1 MTTYRTDGTVGPWAQ
16 EKLKCLKAYLNAY
29 THVLLNET
37 WCSTYYFDAFAGSG
51 EARLRKPENNRDYG
65 KDVPL
70 GFIEVEEDEDF
81 AEYIEGSP
89 RVALDIEHPFA
100 HYLFV
105 EKKSAHVE
113 KLRELKSQYGM
124 NRDIT
129 IYSGEAADYVIVF
142 MESVKDWRKSRAV
155 AFLDPFGMQV
165 PWTTIS
171 AIAEKKSIEIILN
184 LPIGTTIQRL
194 IKKDRSKMSKEEV
207 DKLTS
212 YFGSDEWERIV
223 YDYDK
228 SKPESLFDNYEVL
241 TFKYDDAA
249 ERLVRWYTGR
259 LKSLFGYAA
268 GPKLIKNIQGAHLYY
283 LIWAGAHPK
292 GRQIAQHI
300 LGDQPWRNKTL
311 QSKKGA
317 VNRE

>member
-16 EKLKCLKAYLNAY
+16 EKLEYLRSYLNAY
-29 THVLLNET
+29 THIFLNQT
-37 WCSTYYFDAFAGSG
+37 WCTTYYFDAFAGGG
-51 EARLRKPENNRDYG
+51 EAKLRKPEISREYG
-65 KDVPL
+65 RDVPFE
-70 GFIEVEEDEDF
+70 FIEVEEDKGF
-81 AEYIEGSP
+81 SEYIEGSP

-100 HYLFV
+100 HYFFV
-105 EKKSAHVE
+105 EKKPAYVE
-113 KLRELKSQYGM
+113 RLKGLKSEYETR
-124 NRDIT
+124 RDVT
-129 IYSGEAADYVIVF
+129 ICSGEATDYLTTFI
-142 MESVKDWRKSRAV
+142 ESVKDWSKSRAV

-165 PWTTIS
+165 PWATIS
-171 AIAEKKSIEIILN
+171 AIAQKKSIEIILN

-241 TFKYDDAA
+241 TSKYDDAA

-259 LKSLFGYAA
+259 LESLFGHVA

-300 LGDQPWRNKTL
+300 LGDRSTGNKSRNRKR
-311 QSKKGA
+311 K
-317 VNRE
+317 